1 MEYSWE
7 RDEEEKNIK
16 NYFSKENLELILK
29 NENIDKTKSCGIDKI
44 SSKKLIENKEK
55 ILGDINKSIINGTYK
70 FTPYKIKLISK
81 GPDKAPRVT
90 CIPTI
95 KDRIVIAT
103 IKRFLYDSYPNIK
116 FNISANT
123 IVRNTIEIKEE
134 GKFDCFIKLDLTNF
148 FGSIDQELL
157 IEILRKQIK
166 NESIIKLI
174 KDIIT
179 NPRKYTEF
187 DERKKVYTG
196 IPQGLSISVLL
207 ANIYLHELDE
217 KFEKSKK
224 MKIFRYVDDILIFCN
239 EEDAEEIKSKL
250 IVELKMKY
258 SLQVNKDKYSFGKL
272 TDEFEFL
279 GYRFFDD
286 VISVR
291 KSSKIKFEQSLET
304 MFKKFSR
311 IKDKNEKEVERFI
324 WMLNYKICGI
334 VNENKRYG
342 WLYYYSCI
350 TDEKILYELD
360 GFIIKLIKRFKLE
373 GLIDLRRIKKFVK
386 AYHEIKDRF
395 SISNYL
401 LKYNNIT
408 FEEMCDF
415 IEKVCGVDLDRTS
428 VNGLELERKF
438 KYCFFNM
445 VVKKLERDLDDISR

>member
-1 MEYSWE
+1 MDDKLEVNDEIKSIE
-7 RDEEEKNIK
+7 R
-16 NYFSKENLELILK
+16 YFSMENLDLIVK

-44 SSKKLIENKEK
+44 SSKKLIENKDK

-70 FTPYKIKLISK
+70 FTPYKIKLILK
-81 GPDKAPRVT
+81 GPEKTPRIT
-90 CIPTI
+90 CIPSI

-103 IKRFLYDSYPNIK
+103 IKQYLYDSYPNIK

-123 IVRNTIEIKEE
+123 IVRKTIKIKEE
-134 GKFDCFIKLDLTNF
+134 NEFNCFIKLDLTNF

-174 KDIIT
+174 KAIIT
-179 NPRKYTEF
+179 NPRKYTES
-187 DERKKVYTG
+187 DERKKVYIG

-250 IVELKMKY
+250 IIELKMKY

-286 VISVR
+286 IISVR
-291 KSSKIKFEQSLET
+291 KSSKIKFEQSLEM

-350 TDEKILYELD
+350 TDEKILHELD
-360 GFIIKLIKRFKLE
+360 GLIIKLIKRFKLE
-373 GLIDLRRIKKFVK
+373 SLIDLRRLKKFTR
-386 AYHEIKDRF
+386 AYYEIKDKF
-395 SISNYL
+395 SNSNYL

-415 IEKVCGVDLDRTS
+415 IEKVCVTEVDRTS
-428 VNGLELERKF
+428 VNGVELEKKF

-445 VVKKLERDLDDISR
+445 IVKNLERDLDDISK